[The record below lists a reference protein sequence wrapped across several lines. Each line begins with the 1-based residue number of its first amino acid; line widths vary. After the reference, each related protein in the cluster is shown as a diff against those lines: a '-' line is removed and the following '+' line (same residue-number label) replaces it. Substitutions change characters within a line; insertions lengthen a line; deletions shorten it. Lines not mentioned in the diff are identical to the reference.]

1 MTASTLRS
9 LPLLAAALA
18 LPLHS
23 AAAQQRRTDAPQR
36 RADFHWDRRVSG
48 GGRVS
53 VHNISGD
60 VTVLPSSSGRVEVTG
75 TKRGN
80 SRYFDEITAEVKE
93 TRDGLVICVVRTD
106 SDDECDERGLRS
118 HSHNRDRDDD
128 RWGHSSMDL
137 EVRVPSD
144 LEVSANSVSGDV
156 RVTGAQGDVRAN
168 SVSGDIKLDR
178 LRATSVHANT
188 VSGEVVASIESLSG
202 RGELSFRSVSG
213 DVVLTLPRTLD
224 ADLSMSSVSGHLDS
238 DYELSLSGGRMDRRR
253 IEARIGR
260 GGRELAVSTVSGD
273 VRLRSI

>member
-9 LPLLAAALA
+9 LPFLAAALA
-18 LPLHS
+18 LPLHL
-23 AAAQQRRTDAPQR
+23 AAAQQR

-80 SRYFDEITAEVKE
+80 SRYFGEITAEVKE

-106 SDDECDERGLRS
+106 SEDECDERGLRS
-118 HSHNRDRDDD
+118 HSHRDDDD
-128 RWGHSSMDL
+128 RWGRASMDL
-137 EVRVPSD
+137 EVRIPGD

-156 RVTGAQGDVRAN
+156 SVAGAQGDVRAN

-188 VSGEVVASIESLSG
+188 VSGDVTASIESLGG
-202 RGELSFRSVSG
+202 RGDLSFKTVSG

-273 VRLRSI
+273 VRLRSIR